1 MKRQSRVISAAL
13 AAALLAAAGAV
24 GADPA
29 GVQFSA
35 DMERRTADGQTQKG
49 RMYVGDGRTR
59 METSLQGQETVRIS
73 DSKNGKEYLLFPA
86 DKTYLERG
94 TPPGAA
100 AGAAPPAPTA
110 ETDPCAGVPGLTCK
124 RIGKEA
130 VNGREAVKC
139 EMIMTDQGRTMTATQ
154 WLDVQR
160 PGMPLKQVMPN
171 GQTMELKMV
180 GAETVGGRKTE
191 QWEMTQTLPNQP
203 PAVSRQWYDPELK
216 LTVREEFP
224 GGYSSELKNIQVG
237 SQPDAL
243 FTVPAGYTKK
253 VLPVPPP
260 GAVPPGAA
268 PPGGPAGVPPQ
279 PGR

>member
-1 MKRQSRVISAAL
+1 MNRQSRVISAVV
-13 AAALLAAAGAV
+13 AAALLAAAGGV
-24 GADPA
+24 RAD

-59 METSLQGQETVRIS
+59 METSLSGQETVRIS
-73 DSKNGKEYLLFPA
+73 DSKNGKEYLLFPS

-94 TPPGAA
+94 TPSGGAAGAA
-100 AGAAPPAPTA
+100 AGAAPPSPTA

-124 RIGKEA
+124 RVGKEA
-130 VNGREAVKC
+130 VNGREAVKW
-139 EMIMTDQGRTMTATQ
+139 EMTMTDQGRTMTATQ

-180 GAETVGGRKTE
+180 GTETVGGRKTE

-203 PAVSRQWYDPELK
+203 PATSRQWYDPELK
-216 LTVREEFP
+216 LTVREKFP
-224 GGYSSELKNIQVG
+224 GGYISELKNIQVG

-243 FTVPAGYTKK
+243 FAVPAGYTKK
-253 VLPVPPP
+253 VLPAPPQS
-260 GAVPPGAA
+260 AA
-268 PPGGPAGVPPQ
+268 PPGAPPAGVPPQ